1 MRPETSESVST
12 VPAASQQRLAAL
24 SRWENEGGAL
34 EHGNPISPLDFDGP
48 PLTNTEL
55 VQLRVRVIALEN
67 VVMALL
73 AGGTDAQRLLARE
86 MANYILPR
94 PGHTPHRLTIHAA
107 NRMVQLVE
115 RAGIFSSTDNDVPL
129 PGDASSV

>member
-1 MRPETSESVST
+1 MSDS
-12 VPAASQQRLAAL
+12 ASALPPLLQQRLAAL
-24 SRWENEGGAL
+24 SRWENEGGQL
-34 EHGNPISPLDFDGP
+34 EHGVSGVWNSLDGP

-55 VQLRVRVIALEN
+55 VQLQVRVIALEN

-86 MANYILPR
+86 MADYILPR
-94 PGHTPHRLTIHAA
+94 PGHTLHRLTIHAA

-115 RAGIFSSTDNDVPL
+115 RAGAFSPTTNRVPL
-129 PGDASSV
+129 PGDASSA